1 MAGIPILLVACA
13 HTTSSPA
20 ERVLERGGELA
31 NARPD
36 RAVLTVNA
44 DTITAWG
51 MTEVPDGSR
60 MQMAF
65 AGVDAITRAEL
76 LKAIQVRV
84 VGVTTDVESTDPAR
98 RSLTVETVEVV
109 DGVLARGG
117 PLPHGW
123 ARIQRGDRVFLRVWS
138 RLEVP
143 RASVETAVTSV
154 LERHGRSYSP
164 VLLEGL
170 TWAAPDE
177 TKPAAVNSSPP

>member
-1 MAGIPILLVACA
+1 MLTGCA
-13 HTTSSPA
+13 HGPSSAPG
-20 ERVLERGGELA
+20 EQVLERGGELA
-31 NARPD
+31 ELRAD
-36 RAVLTVNA
+36 RAPLTVTA

-51 MTEVPDGSR
+51 ITEVPDGSR

-123 ARIQRGDRVFLRVWS
+123 ARVRRGTNVVLRVWA

-143 RASVETAVTSV
+143 RASVETAVRSV
-154 LERHGRSYSP
+154 LERHGRPYSP
-164 VLLEGL
+164 TLLEGL
-170 TWAAPDE
+170 TRASSGAPE
-177 TKPAAVNSSPP
+177 